1 MDRRGTRVLA
11 RVADSLYWMA
21 RYLERAEFTA
31 RLVALQIQRLPVGTA
46 AEIAAGWR
54 LLFAGIGNDPPES
67 ELLGNM
73 EDDDFLFVDGYTLTD
88 ILTFEKG
95 NPAAIANC
103 LAIARENAREVR
115 SAIGPGIWSS
125 INREYLEL
133 RRTRLVEIW
142 SREPELL
149 YRDVTEAIERFH
161 GICDAS
167 MRRGSEWCFMQLG
180 RYVERAQLVVS
191 MLVAHC
197 GDAAARENG
206 GEWPVLL
213 RACNAFEAYGR
224 DCGTVFEENAVVG
237 LLVHEGDLPYALRFC
252 VERLRDNLHVIG
264 PAPSDA
270 PGTGPF
276 ETLRRLD
283 DQFDAGARTAGN
295 RQPVAS
301 SDLLLLG
308 ELFRTFH
315 VALEGSYA
323 FRLARDRDPA
333 RTAE

>member
-1 MDRRGTRVLA
+1 MLA

-31 RLVALQIQRLPVGTA
+31 RLVGLQIQRLPVGTA
-46 AEIAAGWR
+46 TEVAAGWR

-67 ELLGNM
+67 ESLGNM

-103 LAIARENAREVR
+103 LSAARENAREVR

-142 SREPELL
+142 KREPELL
-149 YRDVTEAIERFH
+149 YRDVAEGIQRFH
-161 GICDAS
+161 GICDAT
-167 MRRGSEWCFMQLG
+167 MRRGNEWCFMQLG

-191 MLVAHC
+191 TLVAHC
-197 GDAAARENG
+197 GDAATREHG
-206 GEWPVLL
+206 GDWPVLL

-224 DCGTVFEENAVVG
+224 ECGAVLEGDAVLR
-237 LLVHEGDLPYALRFC
+237 LLVHEGDLPYSLRFSF
-252 VERLRDNLHVIG
+252 ERLRDNLDAIG

-270 PGTGPF
+270 AGPGPF
-276 ETLRRLD
+276 EILTRLD
-283 DQFDAGARTAGN
+283 AQIRDCAQQAGDGRRPESGGLAL
-295 RQPVAS
+295 V
-301 SDLLLLG
+301 G

-315 VALEGSYA
+315 DALEGTYA
-323 FRLARDRDPA
+323 FRASDG
-333 RTAE
+333 

>member
-1 MDRRGTRVLA
+1 MLA

-21 RYLERAEFTA
+21 RYLERAELTA
-31 RLVALQIQRLPVGTA
+31 RLVGLQIQRLPVGTA
-46 AEIAAGWR
+46 TEIAAGWR

-67 ELLGNM
+67 ESLGNM

-103 LAIARENAREVR
+103 LAVARENAREVR

-142 SREPELL
+142 NREPELL
-149 YRDVTEAIERFH
+149 YRDVAEGIQRFH

-197 GDAAARENG
+197 GDAAAREHG

-224 DCGTVFEENAVVG
+224 ERGAVFERDAVLG
-237 LLVHEGDLPYALRFC
+237 LLVHEGDLPYSLRFC
-252 VERLRDNLHVIG
+252 LQRLRENLDVIG

-270 PGTGPF
+270 PRVGPF
-276 ETLRRLD
+276 EVLVRLD
-283 DQFDAGARTAGN
+283 EQFGDGPQIAGSH
-295 RQPVAS
+295 QPVAS

-315 VALEGSYA
+315 EALEGSYA
-323 FRLARDRDPA
+323 FRASDA
-333 RTAE
+333 

>member
-1 MDRRGTRVLA
+1 MLA

-31 RLVALQIQRLPVGTA
+31 RLVGLQIQRLPVGTA
-46 AEIAAGWR
+46 VEVAAGWR

-67 ELLGNM
+67 ESLGNM

-88 ILTFEKG
+88 ILTFEGG

-103 LAIARENAREVR
+103 LSAARENAREVR

-125 INREYLEL
+125 LNREYLAL

-142 SREPELL
+142 NREPELL
-149 YRDVTEAIERFH
+149 YRDVAEGIQRFH
-161 GICDAS
+161 GICDSS
-167 MRRGSEWCFMQLG
+167 MRRGTEWSFMQLG

-191 MLVAHC
+191 MVVAHC

-224 DCGTVFEENAVVG
+224 ECGVAFEESAVLG
-237 LLVHEGDLPYALRFC
+237 LLLHEGDLPYSLRFC
-252 VERLRDNLHVIG
+252 LERLRANLDVIG
-264 PAPSDA
+264 PASGDGL
-270 PGTGPF
+270 GTGPLEILSRLDEQF
-276 ETLRRLD
+276 GDGAERAGDGRLSASGDLRR
-283 DQFDAGARTAGN
+283 
-295 RQPVAS
+295 V
-301 SDLLLLG
+301 G

-315 VALEGSYA
+315 DALEGSYA
-323 FRLARDRDPA
+323 FRASDG
-333 RTAE
+333 

>member
-1 MDRRGTRVLA
+1 MLA

-31 RLVALQIQRLPVGTA
+31 RLIGLQIQRLPVGTA
-46 AEIAAGWR
+46 EEVAAGWR
-54 LLFAGIGNDPPES
+54 LLFAGIANEPPES
-67 ELLGNM
+67 ESLGNM

-88 ILTFEKG
+88 ILTFEAG

-103 LAIARENAREVR
+103 LGAARENAREVR
-115 SAIGPGIWSS
+115 SAIGRDIWSS
-125 INREYLEL
+125 LNREYLAL

-142 SREPELL
+142 NREPELL
-149 YRDVTEAIERFH
+149 YRDVAEGIQRFH

-167 MRRGSEWCFMQLG
+167 MRRGPAWSFMQLG

-197 GDAAARENG
+197 NDAAGREHG

-224 DCGTVFEENAVVG
+224 ECGGGFEDSAVLG
-237 LLVHEGDLPYALRFC
+237 LLVHDGHLPYSLRFC
-252 VERLRDNLHVIG
+252 LERLRGNLDVIG
-264 PAPSDA
+264 PAPSGD
-270 PGTGPF
+270 PVTGPA
-276 ETLRRLD
+276 EILTRLD
-283 DQFDAGARTAGN
+283 EQFREGGQPGGH

-301 SDLLLLG
+301 SDLQLLG
-308 ELFRTFH
+308 GLFRTFH
-315 VALEGSYA
+315 DGLEESYA
-323 FRLARDRDPA
+323 LRASDA
-333 RTAE
+333 SQGGC

>member
-1 MDRRGTRVLA
+1 MLA
-11 RVADSLYWMA
+11 RVAGSLYWMA

-31 RLVALQIQRLPVGTA
+31 RLVGLQIQRLPVGTA
-46 AEIAAGWR
+46 VEVATGWR
-54 LLFAGIGNDPPES
+54 LLFAGIGNEPPES
-67 ELLGNM
+67 ESLGNM

-103 LAIARENAREVR
+103 LAAARENAREVR
-115 SAIGPGIWSS
+115 GAIGPGIWSS

-133 RRTRLVEIW
+133 RRTKLVEIW
-142 SREPELL
+142 KREPELL
-149 YRDVTEAIERFH
+149 YRDVAEGIQRFH

-180 RYVERAQLVVS
+180 RYVERSQLVVS
-191 MLVAHC
+191 MLVAHG

-224 DCGTVFEENAVVG
+224 ECGAVFEGDAVLG
-237 LLVHEGDLPYALRFC
+237 LLVHEGDLPYSLRFC
-252 VERLRDNLHVIG
+252 VERLRDNLDVIG
-264 PAPSDA
+264 PAPFDP
-270 PGTGPF
+270 PGTGPL
-276 ETLRRLD
+276 EILCRLD
-283 DQFDAGARTAGN
+283 DQFGDRAQTAGI

-301 SDLLLLG
+301 SNLLLLG

-315 VALEGSYA
+315 EALEESYA
-323 FRLARDRDPA
+323 FRASDA
-333 RTAE
+333 

>member
-1 MDRRGTRVLA
+1 MLA

-31 RLVALQIQRLPVGTA
+31 RLVGLQIQRLPVGTA
-46 AEIAAGWR
+46 LEVATGWR
-54 LLFAGIGNDPPES
+54 LLFAGIGHDPPES
-67 ELLGNM
+67 ESLGNM

-95 NPAAIANC
+95 NPAAVANC
-103 LAIARENAREVR
+103 LAVARENAREVR

-142 SREPELL
+142 QREPELL
-149 YRDVTEAIERFH
+149 YRDVAEGIQRFH

-167 MRRGSEWCFMQLG
+167 MRRGGEWCFMQLG

-197 GDAAARENG
+197 GDAAAREHG

-224 DCGTVFEENAVVG
+224 ECGAVFEENAVLG
-237 LLVHEGDLPYALRFC
+237 LLVHEGDLPYSLRFC
-252 VERLRDNLHVIG
+252 WERLRDNLDLIG
-264 PAPSDA
+264 PAPPDA
-270 PGTGPF
+270 PGAGPF
-276 ETLRRLD
+276 EILARLD
-283 DQFDAGARTAGN
+283 DQIGDGAQIAGN

-301 SDLLLLG
+301 SDLMPLG

-315 VALEGSYA
+315 QALEESYA
-323 FRLARDRDPA
+323 FRASDV
-333 RTAE
+333 

>member
-1 MDRRGTRVLA
+1 MLA

-31 RLVALQIQRLPVGTA
+31 RLVGLQIQRLPVGTA
-46 AEIAAGWR
+46 LEVATGWR
-54 LLFAGIGNDPPES
+54 LLFAGIGHDPPES
-67 ELLGNM
+67 ESLGNM

-95 NPAAIANC
+95 NPAAVANC
-103 LAIARENAREVR
+103 LAVARENAREVR

-142 SREPELL
+142 QREPELL
-149 YRDVTEAIERFH
+149 YRDVAEGIQRLH

-167 MRRGSEWCFMQLG
+167 MRRGGEWCFMQLG

-197 GDAAARENG
+197 GDAAAREHG

-224 DCGTVFEENAVVG
+224 ECGAVFEENAVLG
-237 LLVHEGDLPYALRFC
+237 LLVHEGDLPYSLRFC
-252 VERLRDNLHVIG
+252 WERLRDNLDLIG
-264 PAPSDA
+264 PALSDA
-270 PGTGPF
+270 PGAGPF
-276 ETLRRLD
+276 EILARLD
-283 DQFDAGARTAGN
+283 DQIGDGAQIAGN

-301 SDLLLLG
+301 SDLLPLG

-315 VALEGSYA
+315 QALEESYA
-323 FRLARDRDPA
+323 FRASDV
-333 RTAE
+333 